1 MSGIVKSVI
10 IANGDFTY
18 NDWMRTQI
26 ESADRIVCADGG
38 ANHLACIDI
47 IPDLILGDFDSIHP
61 DTLQRFKD
69 VEIIKDND
77 QFSTD
82 TMKII
87 DHEHSHGIEEILLL
101 GATGGRIDH
110 ALSNLSL
117 LTRYADLIKISM
129 VDEQSET
136 LFVKKSITFD
146 SIVGRKISLIVLG
159 GESSVTS
166 KGLRW
171 ELDGESQQ
179 FSPFGIS
186 NEVVYS
192 PVTIEVEGCG
202 IFLFK
207 LFEMSDGT
215 LINE

>member
-1 MSGIVKSVI
+1 LKGAAKSVI

-18 NDWMRTQI
+18 NNWMRKLI

-47 IPDLILGDFDSIHP
+47 TPDLILGDFDSIHP
-61 DTLQRFKD
+61 DTLKHFKD
-69 VEIIKDND
+69 VEIIKDTD

-87 DHEHSHGIEEILLL
+87 DHELSHGMEELLLL

-117 LTRYADLIKISM
+117 LTRYADLINISM

-136 LFVKKSITFD
+136 QFVKNSITFD

-171 ELDGESQQ
+171 ELEDESQQ

-186 NEVVYS
+186 NEVAYS
-192 PVTIEVEGCG
+192 PVTIEVKGCG